1 MDPLIIPSIAMLTGG
16 GILAARDYLK
26 RRLESSEDRYMSMYG
41 KTEWD
46 ASNMD
51 LTIHFDAG
59 EDGRVKREF
68 FARLE
73 RGLVED
79 PETFK
84 LLREVA
90 DVSGKELR
98 FEPDPNV
105 TVESLS
111 KPRRG
116 MYFDTSRPGEIRM
129 VWNHMQTDG
138 VGMWTTLRTL
148 FDENPPLIPY
158 KDVPIPPPVL
168 PELLAIPS
176 TARRLVWRGKL
187 KRKQLETGPNLQR
200 GLVIWDADSIRT
212 LNGHLGGGSF
222 NVLASAIAVHEVFQ
236 WHPDRKKLT
245 VGLTAYFPF
254 LEGRNKYGVILCKIK
269 RGLLAD
275 IVRRLQ
281 RQTKNPIVGWGTASS
296 QSYALAKMPDKAF
309 VKLISYYR
317 KQVDVLVSSLPVGQK
332 PITVDGVPTVIACHP
347 WELTLPY
354 YFLLVGTRHQLHV
367 SYTSRDIREKVFSYP
382 HEKLEAPPGVPE
394 ELLPEQSGGAQ

>member
-1 MDPLIIPSIAMLTGG
+1 MVDPLIIPSIAMLTGG

-26 RRLESSEDRYMSMYG
+26 RRLHSSEDRYMSMYG

-51 LTIHFDAG
+51 LTIHFDA
-59 EDGRVKREF
+59 EHDEKVKAHF
-68 FARLE
+68 FSQLA
-73 RGLVED
+73 RGLRED
-79 PETFK
+79 PDTFHLLTET
-84 LLREVA
+84 A
-90 DVSGKELR
+90 DVSGETLKFVADPDVSVEELMQ
-98 FEPDPNV
+98 
-105 TVESLS
+105 
-111 KPRRG
+111 PRRG
-116 MYFDTSRPGEIRM
+116 MYFDADRPGEIRM

-176 TARRLVWRGKL
+176 TARRLAWRGKL
-187 KRKQLETGPNLQR
+187 KKKLQTGPSLQR

-222 NVLASAIAVHEVFQ
+222 NILACAIAIHEVFQ

-254 LEGRNKYGVILCKIK
+254 LEGRNKYGVILCKIR
-269 RGLLAD
+269 RGSLAD

-281 RQTKNPIVGWGTASS
+281 RQTKNPIVGWGTASA
-296 QSYALAKMPDKAF
+296 QSYALGRMPDRAF
-309 VKLISYYR
+309 VRLISYYR

-332 PITVDGVPTVIACHP
+332 PITIQDVPTVIACHP

-367 SYTSRDIREKVFSYP
+367 SYTSRDTREKVFTYP
-382 HEKLEAPPGVPE
+382 HEKMEAPPGVPD
-394 ELLPEQSGGAQ
+394 ELLPEESSP